1 MNPPRSPKPPPRTLA
16 AAPAPSLRA
25 PRAARYEARF
35 PSLVAVIAGGAL
47 VPACH
52 APECGDARADEL
64 TAHGPASLR
73 ALRRGETS
81 AALHEIGVALGVAAH
96 GRTQP
101 AVGGAMPIASP
112 APPMPVAQPPAAPVD
127 PPILT
132 MGEPATVGPAPVV
145 APPVVASPDI
155 APPVVAP
162 RTTPRRPPSTTPNR
176 SQIRGGLPSVHPQP
190 TDTARTAGMFK
201 SAGPLPDALKPLTE
215 DPDHG

>member
-1 MNPPRSPKPPPRTLA
+1 MTSPRSPKPPPRTLA

-112 APPMPVAQPPAAPVD
+112 APTMPVAQPPAPPVD

-145 APPVVASPDI
+145 TPPPA
-155 APPVVAP
+155 AP
-162 RTTPRRPPSTTPNR
+162 RPTTRPTTRPDPSRSPNR
-176 SQIRGGLPSVHPQP
+176 GGARRVLPQP
-190 TDTARTAGMFK
+190 DDTAHTAGMFK
-201 SAGPLPDALKPLTE
+201 SVGPLPDALKPLTE